1 MPSCWAAW
9 RNSAMPGFSNMISP
23 HSVHAPCEVARHHD
37 NPYAGPICRFEGG
50 PSMIRTMLATMF
62 ALAVVLSGSA
72 QAQYY
77 KGKTIIMIVNYPP
90 GGPTDI
96 EGRIVAQYLPAH
108 IPGHPTIVVKN
119 IGGGSGLLGSNELG
133 DATPDGLTIGFFTLD
148 VMAELTDNPSVRTHF
163 SDFVLLAGVESPLVV
178 YMRKDTPPGINV
190 PADLMKAKDLKALSL
205 NAQNINSINQELS
218 LDLLGLQYQAIPAYR
233 GLKEVETAILQNTGQ
248 MANTSLSGWLG
259 SAEPSMRD
267 IVIPLWQLA
276 PRGKDGSYPRSR
288 SLPNMPTFEEF
299 YSSVTCGKSLA
310 GDFRYQVLRAASDPQ
325 LAMFRVAAMPPKS
338 PDDIVTTMRAAFDE
352 LWKDQQ
358 FLADY
363 SRVLAVEPVMIS
375 GREGQD
381 ILAGLGKV
389 PRNIRDYLID
399 YTNRV
404 TEK

>member
-1 MPSCWAAW
+1 MT
-9 RNSAMPGFSNMISP
+9 
-23 HSVHAPCEVARHHD
+23 
-37 NPYAGPICRFEGG
+37 
-50 PSMIRTMLATMF
+50 RTMLATLL
-62 ALAVVLSGSA
+62 ALAVVLPGGA

-96 EGRIVAQYLPAH
+96 EGRIVAQHLPDH

-133 DATPDGLTIGFFTLD
+133 DATPNGLTIGFFTLD

-190 PADLMKAKDLKALSL
+190 PADLMKAKDFKALSL
-205 NAQNINSINQELS
+205 NAQNINSINLELS
-218 LDLLGLQYQAIPAYR
+218 LDLLGLQYQPVPAYR
-233 GLKEVETAILQNTGQ
+233 GLKEVETAILQGIGQ
-248 MANTSLSGWLG
+248 MADTSLSGWLG
-259 SAEPSMRD
+259 SAEPSMKD
-267 IVIPLWQLA
+267 IVIPVWQLS
-276 PRGKDGSYPRSR
+276 PRGKDGGYPRSR

-299 YSSVTCGKSLA
+299 YAGVTGGNKPLA
-310 GDFRYQVLRAASDPQ
+310 GDFRYQAMRAASDPQ

-338 PDDIVTTMRAAFDE
+338 PADVVATMRSAFDE
-352 LWKDQQ
+352 LWQDQD
-358 FLADY
+358 FLAGY
-363 SRVLAVEPVMIS
+363 AKVLATKPIMVS
-375 GREGQD
+375 GADGQG
-381 ILAGLGKV
+381 ILADLGKV
-389 PRNIRDYLID
+389 SRQIKDFLIT

>member
-1 MPSCWAAW
+1 MKRS
-9 RNSAMPGFSNMISP
+9 
-23 HSVHAPCEVARHHD
+23 
-37 NPYAGPICRFEGG
+37 
-50 PSMIRTMLATMF
+50 MLA
-62 ALAVVLSGSA
+62 ALMVLAAVLPAST

-77 KGKTIIMIVNYPP
+77 KGKTITMIVNYPP

-96 EGRIVAQYLPAH
+96 EGRIVAQHLPQH
-108 IPGHPTIVVKN
+108 IPGEPTIVVKN

-133 DATPDGLTIGFFTLD
+133 DATPDGLTMGFFTLD

-178 YMRKDTPPGINV
+178 YMRKDTPPGIDT
-190 PADLMKAKDLKALSL
+190 PADLMKAHDFKALSL

-218 LDLLGLQYQAIPAYR
+218 LDLLGIKYQPVPAYR

-259 SAEPSMRD
+259 SAEPSMKD

-276 PRGKDGSYPRSR
+276 PRGKNGDYPRSR

-299 YSSVTCGKSLA
+299 YASVSGGKALA
-310 GDFRYQVLRAASDPQ
+310 DDFRYQVMRAASDPQ
-325 LAMFRVAAMPPKS
+325 LAMFRVAVLPPKAAG
-338 PDDIVTTMRAAFDE
+338 DAVTVMRTAFDD
-352 LWKDQQ
+352 LWQDQV

-363 SRVLAVEPVMIS
+363 ARVLATQPIMVS
-375 GREGQD
+375 GSEGQE
-381 ILAGLGKV
+381 ILDGVGGV
-389 PRNIRDYLID
+389 PRKIKDFLID
-399 YTNRV
+399 YTTRI

>member
-1 MPSCWAAW
+1 MKRKMTLTIAAGLM
-9 RNSAMPGFSNMISP
+9 AFAVILP
-23 HSVHAPCEVARHHD
+23 HSA
-37 NPYAGPICRFEGG
+37 
-50 PSMIRTMLATMF
+50 
-62 ALAVVLSGSA
+62 SA
-72 QAQYY
+72 QIY
-77 KGKTIIMIVNYPP
+77 KGKTITMIVNYPP

-96 EGRIVAQYLPAH
+96 EGRIVAQHLPGH
-108 IPGHPTIVVKN
+108 IPGNPTIVVKN

-148 VMAELTDNPSVRTHF
+148 VMAELTDNPSVRTRF
-163 SDFVLLAGVESPLVV
+163 SDFVLIAGVESPLVV

-190 PADLMKAKDLKALSL
+190 PADLMKAKDFKALSL

-218 LDLLGLQYQAIPAYR
+218 LDLLGVKYQPIPAYR

-259 SAEPSMRD
+259 SAEPSMKD

-299 YSSVTCGKSLA
+299 YASVTGGKPLA
-310 GDFRYQVLRAASDPQ
+310 GDFRYQAMRAASDPQ
-325 LAMFRVAAMPPKS
+325 LAMFRVAVLPPKS
-338 PDDIVTTMRAAFDE
+338 PDDVVTVMRSAFDD
-352 LWKDQQ
+352 LWQDQD

-363 SRVLAVEPVMIS
+363 ARVLATRPIMVS
-375 GREGQD
+375 GSEGQS
-381 ILAGLGKV
+381 ILVGLGTV
-389 PRNIRDYLID
+389 PRQIKDFLID

>member
-1 MPSCWAAW
+1 MKRA
-9 RNSAMPGFSNMISP
+9 
-23 HSVHAPCEVARHHD
+23 
-37 NPYAGPICRFEGG
+37 
-50 PSMIRTMLATMF
+50 MLATLL
-62 ALAVVLSGSA
+62 ALAALVPASA

-77 KGKTIIMIVNYPP
+77 KGKTITMIVNYPP

-96 EGRIVAQYLPAH
+96 EGRIVAQHLPDH

-163 SDFVLLAGVESPLVV
+163 SDFVLLAGVESPLVA
-178 YMRKDTPPGINV
+178 YIRKDTPPGINV
-190 PADLMKAKDLKALSL
+190 PADLMKAKDFKALSL
-205 NAQNINSINQELS
+205 NAQNINSINQEIS
-218 LDLLGLQYQAIPAYR
+218 LDLLGLKYQPIPAYR

-288 SLPNMPTFEEF
+288 SLPNMQTFEEF
-299 YSSVTCGKSLA
+299 YASVTGGKSLA
-310 GDFRYQVLRAASDPQ
+310 GDFRYQAMRAASDPQ

-338 PDDIVTTMRAAFDE
+338 PADVVAAMRSAFDE
-352 LWKDQQ
+352 LWQDQD
-358 FLADY
+358 FLAGY
-363 SRVLAVEPVMIS
+363 AKVLATKPIMVS
-375 GREGQD
+375 GADGQG
-381 ILAGLGKV
+381 ILADLGKV
-389 PRNIRDYLID
+389 PRQIKDFLIN

>member
-1 MPSCWAAW
+1 
-9 RNSAMPGFSNMISP
+9 
-23 HSVHAPCEVARHHD
+23 
-37 NPYAGPICRFEGG
+37 
-50 PSMIRTMLATMF
+50 MIRTMLATMF
-62 ALAVVLSGSA
+62 ALAVVLPGSV

-96 EGRIVAQYLPAH
+96 EGRIVAQHLPDH

-190 PADLMKAKDLKALSL
+190 PADLMKAKDFKALSL

-218 LDLLGLQYQAIPAYR
+218 LDLLGIKYQAIPAYR

-276 PRGKDGSYPRSR
+276 PRGKDGGYPRSR
-288 SLPNMPTFEEF
+288 SLPNMATFEEF
-299 YSSVTCGKSLA
+299 YAGVTGGNKPLA
-310 GDFRYQVLRAASDPQ
+310 GDFRYQAMRAASDPQ

-338 PDDIVTTMRAAFDE
+338 PADVVATMRSAFDE
-352 LWKDQQ
+352 LWQDQD
-358 FLADY
+358 FLAGY
-363 SRVLAVEPVMIS
+363 AKVLATKPIMVS
-375 GREGQD
+375 GADGQG
-381 ILAGLGKV
+381 ILADLGKV
-389 PRNIRDYLID
+389 PRQIKDFLIT